1 MRGEDGRRAQPV
13 ERGVA
18 VEALLL
24 DELAQPLQL
33 EERRVPFV
41 HVEHRRLEAERT
53 QHADAADAEH
63 ELLTQPVPPV
73 AAVQRVRHVTGPVG
87 IALHLR
93 VEEIERDPA
102 DARAPDA
109 DADGNEIALVVG
121 EHDLR
126 RHRHECQRQP
136 DGVVARVALDLVV
149 ALVQRLPEVPAEV
162 VEPDADERDAELG
175 RRLQVVP
182 REHAEATGID
192 REALVQAELGGEV
205 GHEEILWMT
214 VVGLPP
220 ARALDLGFEPLLH
233 AAQPRRVLG
242 RERAGEI
249 LVGQLGE
256 ERRGVVQQLAEA
268 PPVELGEEL
277 ARARGPAEGE
287 VPCDRRKRRAK
298 RGPVVHVRHSGRH
311 PTEAGV
317 GTLRITGEL

>member
-1 MRGEDGRRAQPV
+1 MQLRDAVGIRRRPEREWRHPESGFVGLHLAERREFVPREAAALDDRLDAAAHELGIEHLVPGRHGRVRGEDGRRAQPV

-24 DELAQPLQL
+24 DELTQPLQL

-73 AAVQRVRHVTGPVG
+73 AAVQRVRHVTGPVR

-93 VEEIERDPA
+93 VQEIERDPA

-109 DADGNEIALVVG
+109 DADRNEIALVVG

-126 RHRHECQRQP
+126 RHRHERQRQP

-162 VEPDADERDAELG
+162 VQPDADERDAELG

-233 AAQPRRVLG
+233 AA
-242 RERAGEI
+242 
-249 LVGQLGE
+249 
-256 ERRGVVQQLAEA
+256 
-268 PPVELGEEL
+268 
-277 ARARGPAEGE
+277 
-287 VPCDRRKRRAK
+287 
-298 RGPVVHVRHSGRH
+298 
-311 PTEAGV
+311 
-317 GTLRITGEL
+317 